1 MIKISATLT
10 FNRTIRSKFS
20 TLTVE
25 ESFSYNKIYTNF
37 SILKPDGFYLDPKLG
52 FKHFYKNVNID
63 QYFLNYT
70 TILFNEPFKI

>member
-1 MIKISATLT
+1 MIKISSTIT
-10 FNRTIRSKFS
+10 FQSNIKSKFS
-20 TLTVE
+20 RLAVE
-25 ESFSYNKIYTNF
+25 EYFFYNKIYSNF
-37 SILKPDGFYLDPKLG
+37 KVLESDGFYLDPKLG